1 MAALTLAFLPDIAG
15 SSDSVTVDLDNPR
28 LTRTA
33 RENVLGGWLPGA
45 DAARLPWP
53 YCRIVQATLPDH
65 TEPIT
70 VERAHVELHRPTS
83 LDDVRVTLRWG
94 T

>member
-15 SSDSVTVDLDNPR
+15 SSDSITVDLDNPQ
-28 LTRTA
+28 LYEND

-45 DAARLPWP
+45 DADRLPWP
-53 YCRIVQATLPDH
+53 YCRIVQAALPDH

-83 LDDVRVTLRWG
+83 LDAVRVTLRWD